1 MSSNQ
6 HTAAAIEVRGLTKF
20 YVDNPA
26 LRNVNLQLAPGQ
38 IVGLVGA
45 NGCGKT
51 TLLKILAGVIA
62 EYDGEVRM
70 LGNRPGIESKR
81 QVSFLPDAELVP
93 RRMRVQ
99 SAMDAYA
106 DFFADFDKEKCR
118 QMVESMGLNPKMRGS
133 EMSKGMREK
142 LRLALVMSRNAEIYL
157 LDEPMGG
164 IDPASREAILHTII
178 GNYREESLVVVST
191 HQVSDVE
198 QILDRALIMK
208 TGEIITNLSLDELR
222 EEYGFGLDQYLRRVY

>member
-1 MSSNQ
+1 MSSHQN
-6 HTAAAIEVRGLTKF
+6 TAAAIEVRGLTKF
-20 YVDNPA
+20 YVDTPA
-26 LRNVNLQLAPGQ
+26 LREVDLQLAPGQ

-51 TLLKILAGVIA
+51 TLLKILAGAIA

-70 LGNRPGIESKR
+70 LGYSPGIESKR
-81 QVSFLPDAELVP
+81 HVSFLPDAELVP

-99 SAMDAYA
+99 SAIDTYA
-106 DFFADFDKEKCR
+106 DFFGDFDKDKCR
-118 QMVESMGLNPKMRGS
+118 QMVETMGLKLKMRGS

-208 TGEIITNLSLDELR
+208 TGEMIANVSLDELR